1 MQAISKRVFF
11 VLVVALVTTVLTAC
25 GSQEEKA
32 AKFFKKGQALYEKGD
47 YVKARLEFMN
57 AIQIDRKFG
66 EATLATGKQN
76 HDLDVM
82 TTVAAISRHGELLP
96 EIPCRFEN
104 CKAFYHPGLSEIKW
118 SPI

>member
-1 MQAISKRVFF
+1 V
-11 VLVVALVTTVLTAC
+11 AC
-25 GSQEEKA
+25 GSPEEKK